1 MCTVAFVLGAVL
13 AQLLRCDPFNVYTE
27 YPRCSTNQPSSWV
40 GQKPSSPMWSPRLLS
55 LQLPSHFIFSLG
67 RGGGE
72 SLCTHMQLDVQPKT
86 IGGPVQIS
94 GAFFL
99 GSSVFSPQSPW
110 IPTYL
115 LNSLRLGCSVWVLL
129 PDASVRRRP
138 PSQKLERS
146 WRSLLSLSSE
156 STVVSSVSSSIS
168 TQLSSSISTQL
179 FCVFYAVFSLSVASP
194 CTVCSV

>member
-1 MCTVAFVLGAVL
+1 MCNVAFVLGAVL
-13 AQLLRCDPFNVYTE
+13 AQLLRYDPFNVYSE
-27 YPRCSTNQPSSWV
+27 YPRCSTNQSSSWV

-67 RGGGE
+67 CGRGE
-72 SLCTHMQLDVQPKT
+72 SLCTLIQLDVQPKT

-94 GAFFL
+94 GHFFL

-110 IPTYL
+110 ILTHL

-129 PDASVRRRP
+129 PDASIRRP

-146 WRSLLSLSSE
+146 WRSLLALSSE
-156 STVVSSVSSSIS
+156 STVVNSVSSSIS
-168 TQLSSSISTQL
+168 TQ